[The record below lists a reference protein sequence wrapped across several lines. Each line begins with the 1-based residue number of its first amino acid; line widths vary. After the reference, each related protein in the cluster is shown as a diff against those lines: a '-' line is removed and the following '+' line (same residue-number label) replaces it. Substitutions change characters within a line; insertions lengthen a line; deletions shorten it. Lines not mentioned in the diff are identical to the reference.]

1 MGKPYSQELDA
12 FASTYA
18 WANQQDVGQLSHFLA
33 RWSGDH
39 VVIVGSGGSFSAA
52 VAASLFRELAHHSPT
67 SPVTPLDF
75 ASLVNRL
82 SPKVLLLSAEGKNKD
97 ILNAAHAARMADLST
112 GAMTLTSTNPLLD
125 LGAQTD
131 AMRAFVFPSDWVKDG
146 YLATNS
152 LVAMTFLF
160 YKAFFGVGEFE
171 HRLGPFFDAAR
182 LHGRREKLA
191 LLANLAAIRSRGL
204 LLLHS
209 ASAKTFAVDLESK
222 LSEAALAFV
231 QVTDLRQFAHGRHL
245 QLSVAS
251 PRPVILFV
259 SSCLDQ
265 ALARSTA
272 ELLSDQQDV
281 IELVL
286 EGSCEQDIAM
296 LGLVD
301 AMFLTEAIAA
311 GSGID
316 PGQPDVPEFGRA
328 IHAIDSAALV
338 GRSELN
344 DRLQLAARRKSFGV
358 GHVAGPIDD
367 RVVAAASAFAAQLAA
382 APIRGLVCDFD
393 GTLCRAENR
402 FDEVMEPVH
411 VEQISVLLQAG
422 LGFAIAT
429 GRGDSL
435 HKSLQ
440 KSFNASVHSQ
450 ILVGYYNGSY
460 IARLDEQFKR
470 PEANPAFHE
479 LCDWLKGSVF
489 GRLCK
494 DVDHHA
500 RAGQFSIRL
509 NSAHQARR
517 VSAAIRCWLNRTGR
531 HGWRAFVSGHSIDVL
546 DETADKRLVVARL
559 ADQLQVQPK
568 DQILRIGDS
577 GQEDGNDFEL
587 LSEGLSLSCDAV
599 SSDLASAWNFGSP
612 GSNQVE
618 VTSSYLRGL
627 VRRDDGVFR
636 LSPTALGIN
645 SLATP
650 Q

>member
-12 FASTYA
+12 FAATYA
-18 WANQQDVGQLSHFLA
+18 WAKQQDVGQLSHFLA
-33 RWSGDH
+33 RWSSDH

-67 SPVTPLDF
+67 SPVSPLDF
-75 ASLVNRL
+75 SSLVNRL
-82 SPKVLLLSAEGKNKD
+82 SPNVLLLSAEGKNKD
-97 ILNAAHAARMADLST
+97 ILNAARAAQAADLST
-112 GAMTLTSTNPLLD
+112 GAITLTSANPLLD
-125 LGAQTD
+125 FRTQTD
-131 AMRAFVFPSDWVKDG
+131 SLRAFVFPSNWGKDG

-152 LVAMTFLF
+152 LAAMTLLF
-160 YKAFFGVGEFE
+160 YKACFGTGEFE
-171 HRLGPFFDAAR
+171 HRLEPFFDADR
-182 LHGRREKLA
+182 LRSRREKLA
-191 LLANLAAIRSRGL
+191 LLPNLTAIRTRGL

-209 ASAKTFAVDLESK
+209 SSAKTFAVDLESK
-222 LSEAALAFV
+222 LSEAALAMV
-231 QVTDLRQFAHGRHL
+231 QVADLRQFAHGRHL
-245 QLSVAS
+245 QLSAAP

-259 SSCLDQ
+259 SSGLDRTLSQ
-265 ALARSTA
+265 STA
-272 ELLSDQQDV
+272 NLLSDEHDV

-286 EGSCEQDIAM
+286 EGDCEQDIAT
-296 LGLVD
+296 LGLID

-316 PGQPDVPEFGRA
+316 PGQPNVPEFGRA

-338 GRSELN
+338 ERSELN
-344 DRLQLAARRKSFGV
+344 DRLLLAARRKSFGQ
-358 GHVAGPIDD
+358 GHAAGPIED
-367 RVVAAASAFAAQLAA
+367 RVVVAGNVFAARMTA

-402 FDEVMEPVH
+402 FEVMEAVH
-411 VEQISVLLQAG
+411 VEQISVLLKAG

-435 HKSLQ
+435 QKSLR
-440 KSFNASVHSQ
+440 KSFDDSLHSR
-450 ILVGYYNGSY
+450 ILVGYYSGSY
-460 IARLDEQFKR
+460 IARLDEEFQR
-470 PEANPAFHE
+470 PSTNPAFHE
-479 LCDWLKGSVF
+479 LSDWLKGSAF
-489 GRLCK
+489 SRLCK
-494 DVDHHA
+494 GVDHHA
-500 RAGQFSIRL
+500 RGGQFSIRL
-509 NSAHQARR
+509 SSAHQAGR
-517 VSAAIRCWLNRTGR
+517 VSAAIRGWLSRTGR
-531 HGWRAFVSGHSIDVL
+531 QGWRVFSSGHSVDVL
-546 DETADKRLVVARL
+546 DEATDKRRVVARL
-559 ADQLQVQPK
+559 AEQLQVQAN

-627 VRRDDGVFR
+627 VHGGDGVFR
-636 LSPTALGIN
+636 LSPTALGIT
-645 SLATP
+645 SLLIR

>member
-1 MGKPYSQELDA
+1 MGKPYSQELDT
-12 FASTYA
+12 FAATYA
-18 WANQQDVGQLSHFLA
+18 WANQQEVGQLSHFLV
-33 RWSGDH
+33 RWSSDH

-67 SPVTPLDF
+67 SPATPLDF

-82 SPKVLLLSAEGKNKD
+82 SPKVMLLSAEGKNKD
-97 ILNAAHAARMADLST
+97 ILNAARAARIADLFT

-125 LGAQTD
+125 FGAQTD
-131 AMRAFVFPSDWVKDG
+131 SMRAFVFPGDWVKDG

-152 LVAMTFLF
+152 LLAMTLLF
-160 YKAFFGVGEFE
+160 YKAFFGAGEFE
-171 HRLGPFFDAAR
+171 HRLRKFFDADRLRAR
-182 LHGRREKLA
+182 RKKLA
-191 LLANLAAIRSRGL
+191 SLTNLAAIRSRGL

-222 LSEAALAFV
+222 LSEAALATV

-259 SSCLDQ
+259 SSSLDWPLAQ
-265 ALARSTA
+265 ATA
-272 ELLSDQQDV
+272 ERISDKHDV

-286 EGSCEQDIAM
+286 EGDCEQDIAT

-301 AMFLTEAIAA
+301 AMFLTEAIAT

-328 IHAIDSAALV
+328 IHAIDSAALI
-338 GRSELN
+338 GRSELD
-344 DRLQLAARRKSFGV
+344 DRLQLAARRKSFGL
-358 GHVAGPIDD
+358 GHPIGPIED
-367 RVVAAASAFAAQLAA
+367 RVVVAASAFAARLAA

-402 FDEVMEPVH
+402 FEVMKAVH
-411 VEQISVLLQAG
+411 VEQISVLLRAG

-435 HKSLQ
+435 QKSLR
-440 KSFNASVHSQ
+440 KSFDAPLHSQ
-450 ILVGYYNGSY
+450 ILVGYYSGSY
-460 IARLDEQFKR
+460 IARLDEQFQR
-470 PEANPAFHE
+470 PGANPAFHD
-479 LCDWLKGSVF
+479 LCDWLKGSAF
-489 GRLCK
+489 DRLCT
-494 DVDHHA
+494 DVNLHA
-500 RAGQFSIRL
+500 RAGQLSIRL
-509 NSAHQARR
+509 GSAHQARR
-517 VSAAIRCWLNRTGR
+517 LSAVIRVWLTQTGR
-531 HGWRAFVSGHSIDVL
+531 QGWRVFGSGHSIDVL

-559 ADQLQVQPK
+559 ADQLQIQPN

-577 GQEDGNDFEL
+577 GQEEGNDFEM

-599 SSDLASAWNFGSP
+599 SSDLGSAWNFGSH

-627 VRRDDGVFR
+627 VRGSDGVFR
-636 LSPTALGIN
+636 LSPTALGTT
-645 SLATP
+645 SLAAP

>member
-1 MGKPYSQELDA
+1 MMGKPYSQELDA
-12 FASTYA
+12 FAATYA
-18 WANQQDVGQLSHFLA
+18 WAKQRDVKQLSHFLA
-33 RWSGDH
+33 RWSSDH

-97 ILNAAHAARMADLST
+97 ILNAAQAAQIADLST
-112 GAMTLTSTNPLLD
+112 GAMTLTSENPLLVF
-125 LGAQTD
+125 GARTD
-131 AMRAFVFPSDWVKDG
+131 SMRVFVFPSDWGKDG

-152 LVAMTFLF
+152 LVAMTLLF
-160 YKAFFGVGEFE
+160 YKAFFGAGEFE
-171 HRLGPFFDAAR
+171 HRLGPFFDASR
-182 LHGRREKLA
+182 LRTRRNKLA
-191 LLANLAAIRSRGL
+191 SLANLEAIRSRGL

-222 LSEAALAFV
+222 LSEAALAMV

-251 PRPVILFV
+251 PRPVLLFV
-259 SSCLDQ
+259 SSCLDRP
-265 ALARSTA
+265 LAQSTA
-272 ELLSDQQDV
+272 ELISDKHDV

-286 EGSCEQDIAM
+286 EGNCEQDVAT

-301 AMFLTEAIAA
+301 AMLLTEAIAA

-328 IHAIDSAALV
+328 IHAIDSTALV
-338 GRSELN
+338 GRSELD
-344 DRLQLAARRKSFGV
+344 DRLQLASRRKSFGQ
-358 GHVAGPIDD
+358 GYSAGPIED
-367 RVVAAASAFAAQLAA
+367 RVVLAASAFAARLAA
-382 APIRGLVCDFD
+382 ASIRGLVCDFD

-402 FDEVMEPVH
+402 FEAMEAVH
-411 VEQISVLLQAG
+411 VEQISVLLHAG

-435 HKSLQ
+435 QESLR
-440 KSFNASVHSQ
+440 KSFDASLHAR
-450 ILVGYYNGSY
+450 ILVGYYSGSY
-460 IARLDEQFKR
+460 IARLDEPFQR
-470 PEANPAFHE
+470 PDTNPAFQE
-479 LCDWLKGSVF
+479 LCDWLKGSAF

-494 DVDHHA
+494 DVDNHA
-500 RAGQFSIRL
+500 RVGQFSIRL
-509 NSAHQARR
+509 SSAHKVRQ
-517 VSAAIRCWLNRTGR
+517 VSAAIRVWLIRTGR
-531 HGWRAFVSGHSIDVL
+531 QGWRVFGSGHSIDVL
-546 DETADKRLVVARL
+546 DETADKRLVVTRL
-559 ADQLQVQPK
+559 ANQLQVSSE
-568 DQILRIGDS
+568 DQILRIGDA
-577 GQEDGNDFEL
+577 GQEDGNDFEF

-599 SSDLASAWNFGSP
+599 SSDLASAWNFGSH

-618 VTSSYLRGL
+618 VTSAYLRGL
-627 VRRDDGVFR
+627 VRSHDDVFR
-636 LSPTALGIN
+636 LSPTALGIT
-645 SLATP
+645 SLAKS

>member
-12 FASTYA
+12 FATTYM
-18 WANQQDVGQLSHFLA
+18 WAKQQEVGQLSHFLA
-33 RWSGDH
+33 RWSSDH
-39 VVIVGSGGSFSAA
+39 VVIVGSGGSYSAA
-52 VAASLFRELAHHSPT
+52 AVASLFRELAHHSPT

-75 ASLVNRL
+75 ALLVNRL

-97 ILNAAHAARMADLST
+97 ILNAARTAQVADLST
-112 GAMTLTSTNPLLD
+112 GTITLTSANPLLD
-125 LGAQTD
+125 FGAQTD
-131 AMRAFVFPSDWVKDG
+131 AMRAFVFPSDWGKDG

-152 LVAMTFLF
+152 LVAMTLLF
-160 YKAFFGVGEFE
+160 YKAFFGTGEFE
-171 HRLGPFFDAAR
+171 HRLGVFFDAAR
-182 LHGRREKLA
+182 LRARREKFA
-191 LLANLAAIRSRGL
+191 VLANLAAIRSRGL

-222 LSEAALAFV
+222 LSEAALAMV

-259 SSCLDQ
+259 SSGLDR
-265 ALARSTA
+265 ALAQSTA
-272 ELLSDQQDV
+272 KLLSDQHDV

-286 EGSCEQDIAM
+286 EGSCEQDIAT

-301 AMFLTEAIAA
+301 AMFLTEAIAT

-328 IHAIDSAALV
+328 IHAIDSSALV
-338 GRSELN
+338 GRSELD
-344 DRLQLAARRKSFGV
+344 DRLQLAARRKSFGL
-358 GHVAGPIDD
+358 GHAVGPIED
-367 RVVAAASAFAAQLAA
+367 RVVVAASAFSARLSA

-402 FDEVMEPVH
+402 FEVMQAVH
-411 VEQISVLLQAG
+411 VEQITVLLQAG

-435 HKSLQ
+435 QKSLQ
-440 KSFNASVHSQ
+440 KSFDASLHSQ
-450 ILVGYYNGSY
+450 ILVGYYSGSY
-460 IARLDEQFKR
+460 IARLDEQFQR
-470 PEANPAFHE
+470 PDANPAFHE
-479 LCDWLKGSVF
+479 LCDWLKGSAF

-500 RAGQFSIRL
+500 RAGQFSILLSSTHQTRRL
-509 NSAHQARR
+509 
-517 VSAAIRCWLNRTGR
+517 SAAIRGWLNRTGR
-531 HGWRAFVSGHSIDVL
+531 QGWRVFISGHSIDVL

-559 ADQLQVQPK
+559 ADQLQVRPK

-577 GQEDGNDFEL
+577 GHEDGNDFEL

-599 SSDLASAWNFGSP
+599 SSDLESAWNFGAP

-627 VRRDDGVFR
+627 VRGDDGVFR
-636 LSPTALGIN
+636 MSPTALGIN
-645 SLATP
+645 SFVP
-650 Q
+650 SK

>member
-12 FASTYA
+12 FAATYE
-18 WANQQDVGQLSHFLA
+18 WAEEQNVGQLSHFLA
-33 RWSGDH
+33 RWSSDH

-82 SPKVLLLSAEGKNKD
+82 SPRVLLLSAEGKNKD
-97 ILNAAHAARMADLST
+97 ILNAARAAQIADLST

-125 LGAQTD
+125 FSAQ
-131 AMRAFVFPSDWVKDG
+131 AGSVRAFVFPSDWVKDG

-152 LVAMTFLF
+152 LVAMTLLF
-160 YKAFFGVGEFE
+160 YKAFFGANEFE
-171 HRLGPFFDAAR
+171 HHLRPFFDAAR
-182 LHGRREKLA
+182 LQARREKLS

-204 LLLHS
+204 LLLYS
-209 ASAKTFAVDLESK
+209 ASAKAFAVDLESK
-222 LSEAALAFV
+222 LSEAALAMV
-231 QVTDLRQFAHGRHL
+231 QATDLRQFAHGRHL

-251 PRPVILFV
+251 PRPIVLVV
-259 SSCLDQ
+259 SSNLDRP
-265 ALARSTA
+265 LAQSTLQ
-272 ELLSDQQDV
+272 LLSDKHEV
-281 IELVL
+281 IELLL
-286 EGSCEQDIAM
+286 EGDFEQDIAA
-296 LGLVD
+296 LGLID

-316 PGQPDVPEFGRA
+316 PGQPDVPEYGRA

-338 GRSELN
+338 GRTGSD
-344 DRLQLAARRKSFGV
+344 DRLQLAARRKSFGL
-358 GHVAGPIDD
+358 GHAVGPIED
-367 RVVAAASAFAAQLAA
+367 RVIVAASAFAARLASA
-382 APIRGLVCDFD
+382 SIRGVVCDFD

-402 FDEVMEPVH
+402 FEAMAAVH

-435 HKSLQ
+435 QKSLRE
-440 KSFNASVHSQ
+440 SFDASLHSQ
-450 ILVGYYNGSY
+450 ILVGYYSGSY
-460 IARLDEQFKR
+460 IAPLDEQFQR
-470 PEANPAFHE
+470 PDTNPAFHE
-479 LCDWLKGSVF
+479 LCNWLKDSALGQ
-489 GRLCK
+489 LCK

-500 RAGQFSIRL
+500 RVGQFSVRL
-509 NSAHQARR
+509 GSAHQARR
-517 VSAAIRCWLNRTGR
+517 VSAAIKAWIARTGR
-531 HGWRAFVSGHSIDVL
+531 HGWRVFSSGHSIDVL

-559 ADQLQVQPK
+559 AGQLQVQPN

-587 LSEGLSLSCDAV
+587 LSEGLSMSCDGV
-599 SSDLASAWNFGSP
+599 SSDLASAWNFGP
-612 GSNQVE
+612 HGSNQVE

-627 VRRDDGVFR
+627 VRGHDGVFR
-636 LSPTALGIN
+636 LSPTVLGTS
-645 SLATP
+645 SLAAP
-650 Q
+650 R